1 MRAFN
6 EDDSADEM
14 AEMLTGG
21 VHKYVLGH
29 AAARPPPDDKK
40 NRFLS

>member
-6 EDDSADEM
+6 EDDSANEM

-29 AAARPPPDDKK
+29 AARPPDDMK

>member
-6 EDDSADEM
+6 EDDSADEI

-21 VHKYVLGH
+21 VLHILGR
-29 AAARPPPDDKK
+29 AARPPDDMK